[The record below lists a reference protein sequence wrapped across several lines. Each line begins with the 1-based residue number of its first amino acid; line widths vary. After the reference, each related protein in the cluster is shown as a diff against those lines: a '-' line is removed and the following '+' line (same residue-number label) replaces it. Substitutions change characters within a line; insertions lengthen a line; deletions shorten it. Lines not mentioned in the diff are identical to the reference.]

1 MSTPAASS
9 WGCAGAT
16 TPYYH
21 HRSHCDDSEH
31 VCFAY
36 SPQAPCAGIL
46 LASCASAIYFGGV
59 LAQGRQEG
67 RIYLHCEWFER
78 MVYEL
83 VRDAA
88 SEDTDIHVC
97 TGTCLCV
104 PPNVDNIRTAKQK
117 K

>member
-1 MSTPAASS
+1 
-9 WGCAGAT
+9 
-16 TPYYH
+16 
-21 HRSHCDDSEH
+21 
-31 VCFAY
+31 
-36 SPQAPCAGIL
+36 
-46 LASCASAIYFGGV
+46 
-59 LAQGRQEG
+59 
-67 RIYLHCEWFER
+67 

-104 PPNVDNIRTAKQK
+104 PPMRRTVHGETAANVDNTRTAKQK